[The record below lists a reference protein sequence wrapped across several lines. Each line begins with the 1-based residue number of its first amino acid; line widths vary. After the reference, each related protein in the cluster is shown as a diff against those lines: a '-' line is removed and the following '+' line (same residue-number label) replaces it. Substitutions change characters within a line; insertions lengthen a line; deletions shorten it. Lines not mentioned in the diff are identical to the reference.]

1 MRVPTSRTSRVLTQ
15 ALFAVTVAACGAPSA
30 PLAST
35 TPSASAS
42 ADRIPGSASPSATAE
57 PDHPAAGLALVRFP
71 DDGSPAS
78 QVFVVDEDGELRQLT
93 GLGDPASIGASSP
106 LWSPDRSQLV
116 VLPPK
121 VGAPFPGYVAVV
133 NADGTDE
140 RRVAEVAGTFLP
152 SVSWS
157 PDGTR
162 FVFAEVVES
171 VSGPNEPTMWLVVP
185 ESGAATQ
192 LGVGTSPRWLPDGE
206 RISFQRAVAGT
217 DPADPLAVIVEQHL
231 MDVESGETQR
241 FATANEA
248 FWSPDGTAVILA
260 LESGQL
266 ALADAD
272 GSNPRVLARGGG
284 PVWSPDGRRIVFQS
298 GTDSNG
304 IPLLTLIERDGRAL
318 WSGGVAGSRPTWSPD
333 GMRLAVEV
341 GVPESQVEVIDA
353 ATGERLWRTA
363 GSMPS
368 WTP

>member
-1 MRVPTSRTSRVLTQ
+1 MRVPTLPISGVLTL
-15 ALFAVTVAACGAPSA
+15 ALVAIVAVACGAPSV
-30 PLAST
+30 PIASA
-35 TPSASAS
+35 TPSTSLVAPGA
-42 ADRIPGSASPSATAE
+42 RGSASPSASAD

-71 DDGSPAS
+71 DDGSPRS

-93 GLGDPASIGASSP
+93 GLGDANSIGASSP

-121 VGAPFPGYVAVV
+121 VGAPIPGYVAVV

-162 FVFAEVVES
+162 FVFSEVVES
-171 VSGPNEPTMWLVVP
+171 VGGPNEPTMWLVVP
-185 ESGAATQ
+185 ETGEATQ
-192 LGVGTSPRWLPDGE
+192 LGAGTGPRWLPDGMH
-206 RISFQRAVAGT
+206 ISFQRAVAGT
-217 DPADPLAVIVEQHL
+217 DPADPLAVVIELHII
-231 MDVESGETQR
+231 DVERGDTQR
-241 FATANEA
+241 FAAANEA

-260 LESGQL
+260 LESGEL
-266 ALADAD
+266 VLADAD
-272 GSNPRVLARGGG
+272 GSNSRVLARGGA
-284 PVWSPDGRRIVFQS
+284 PVWSPDGRQIVIQT

-304 IPLLTLIERDGRAL
+304 IPLLALIGRDGREI
-318 WSGGVAGSRPTWSPD
+318 WSGGVAGSAPTWSPD
-333 GMRLAVEV
+333 GARLAVEIS
-341 GVPESQVEVIDA
+341 VPESQIEVIDA

-363 GSMPS
+363 GSQPS